1 MRRRLSK
8 KQLLSGPPPT
18 PSYTPSA
25 GPSRPKYN
33 FAKKQKKLPALVFVS
48 YGQSLLQK
56 TYLPEP
62 SASRPHRPPSP
73 SQDQPQ
79 ADENPFLDVA
89 PSSQHRSKREK
100 QWERWQALLPS
111 MVSHYME
118 FKYLSKSMRDLSR
131 QSCTCGEP
139 GRSIDV
145 LIIHF
150 DTIEQISLALCSC
163 TPAPIQLLQ
172 RGCFASAPLEPT
184 LAVDLKVLDFVSKLF
199 LNIAPNHTAWSKTV
213 EDFLGQEGYKL
224 KTETPVHC
232 NSRKH
237 LRDDEESEEDEEE
250 GENGPSNTPPQT
262 PVRRNSRKR
271 LRDDEESEEDEE
283 GENGPS
289 NPFPDPRPRSRPS
302 EYLRSRCPLCFGGD
316 FDHSE
321 EADNKGPN
329 AIVCIDACFT
339 QKRNRQERD
348 PPRAHPRTVFVPEHD
363 TNKME
368 EYVERLRGA
377 RSRVHKRHKATP
389 QDDHFEGSLRVPKSV
404 LDGCESGFTAA
415 DSRRQKASTQFFDDT
430 ALMAL
435 LCRHD
440 IVLFIVNMRSAGE
453 KQHYAVVL

>member
-62 SASRPHRPPSP
+62 SAS
-73 SQDQPQ
+73 
-79 ADENPFLDVA
+79 
-89 PSSQHRSKREK
+89 
-100 QWERWQALLPS
+100 
-111 MVSHYME
+111 
-118 FKYLSKSMRDLSR
+118 
-131 QSCTCGEP
+131 C
-139 GRSIDV
+139 
-145 LIIHF
+145 
-150 DTIEQISLALCSC
+150 
-163 TPAPIQLLQ
+163 
-172 RGCFASAPLEPT
+172 
-184 LAVDLKVLDFVSKLF
+184 
-199 LNIAPNHTAWSKTV
+199 
-213 EDFLGQEGYKL
+213 
-224 KTETPVHC
+224 
-232 NSRKH
+232 
-237 LRDDEESEEDEEE
+237 
-250 GENGPSNTPPQT
+250 
-262 PVRRNSRKR
+262 KR
-271 LRDDEESEEDEE
+271 LRDDEESEEDGEE

-389 QDDHFEGSLRVPKSV
+389 QDDHFEGSLRIPKSV

-453 KQHYAVVL
+453 KQHYAVVLASSTTLAASLNAAVSNGAFWIAFWTGDEPAPCAGTYTVQIDAHDCGAIRRMFGGA